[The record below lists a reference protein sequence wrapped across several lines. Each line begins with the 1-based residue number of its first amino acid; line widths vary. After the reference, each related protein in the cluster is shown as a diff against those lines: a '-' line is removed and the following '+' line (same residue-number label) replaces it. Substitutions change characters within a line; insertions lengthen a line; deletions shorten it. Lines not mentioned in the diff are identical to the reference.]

1 MIGFSFTQNN
11 IEYVI
16 VLPSVTYTSGNKV
29 VVGSQEL
36 EIYDSTVM
44 ASLETAVAAYQ
55 PGGSSGDYS
64 QGYADGKAAKE
75 SAIAS
80 SQAVTANLYKS
91 KLASED
97 ATIAAAD
104 STDIDGQGTIF
115 SESYSYLKTSAEMQ
129 ANYDEGYSDGSA
141 SASSRIAE
149 LELEV
154 SGLEREIE
162 TLENTMSS
170 FALCIESEGTST
182 ISFNTYVGQG
192 TITNGYYKI
201 NDGKW
206 STLSSSSI
214 TITQND
220 RLYLKAD
227 YAEGGSSSGLFNIT
241 GDYINISGSFDALLV
256 NSSNKALKYL
266 FKNCTLLKRC
276 DATMPSSMYYI
287 PSASSGDN
295 SGAFSG
301 MFSGCTSL
309 INAPE
314 LPYVTLYKNCY
325 KEMFKGCTS
334 LTVAPSLPA
343 SVLHDNCYYSM
354 FEGCTS
360 LTAAPD
366 LPAQNT
372 TSKATCYYRMFYGC
386 TSLSSI
392 TVSATNWSSTTAIDW
407 VSGVSATGTF
417 TKPTGTSIPTGT
429 SGIPSGWTVVDV

>member
-1 MIGFSFTQNN
+1 MIQSMGFGSATLNDVIFSGLTTEQYEN
-11 IEYVI
+11 IKSAVEAYV
-16 VLPSVTYTSGNKV
+16 PSG
-29 VVGSQEL
+29 GGG
-36 EIYDSTVM
+36 
-44 ASLETAVAAYQ
+44 
-55 PGGSSGDYS
+55 GGSYAD
-64 QGYADGKAAKE
+64 GYADGSAAME

-104 STDIDGQGTIF
+104 STDINGQGAIF

-206 STLSSSSI
+206 STLSSSI

-227 YAEGGSSSGLFNIT
+227 YAEGWSSNGLFNIT

-287 PSASSGDN
+287 PNASSGDN

-429 SGIPSGWTVVDV
+429 SGIPSGWTVADV